1 MTEQELH
8 RLPWTN
14 IKTLIT
20 ICKLDPNYFCT
31 LKQPH
36 SKNFSLLRKQI
47 FHFYWKITM
56 SVQLAILIHSFFF
69 FLRLFTYFWLCWVF
83 VAACG
88 LSPVGASQGYSSLRC
103 LGFSLWWLLGH
114 GAQALG
120 KQASIAAALRLGSC
134 SSGALECWLRSCGRL
149 SCSLACEI
157 FLGQG

>member
-88 LSPVGASQGYSSLRC
+88 LSPVVLSGGYSLLRC
-103 LGFSLWWLLGH
+103 MGFSLQRLLLLQSTGSTVVV
-114 GAQALG
+114 LG
-120 KQASIAAALRLGSC
+120 
-134 SSGALECWLRSCGRL
+134 L
-149 SCSLACEI
+149 SCSVACGI
-157 FLGQG
+157 FPNQGWNPCPLYWQVHSYPLYHQ

>member
-69 FLRLFTYFWLCWVF
+69 FKIIYLFLVVLGLCCCVWTFSSWGQPGLLFPEVPGLLTV
-83 VAACG
+83 VA
-88 LSPVGASQGYSSLRC
+88 SRSWGAGSG
-103 LGFSLWWLLGH
+103 
-114 GAQALG
+114 
-120 KQASIAAALRLGSC
+120 QASFN
-134 SSGALECWLRSCGRL
+134 SSSTQAW
-149 SCSLACEI
+149 
-157 FLGQG
+157 